1 MGINVELVAKSQDEF
16 FLKKALVRR
25 LQRVSKFLIK
35 IFEEI
40 ALCH

>member
-1 MGINVELVAKSQDEF
+1 MN

-25 LQRVSKFLIK
+25 LQRVAKFLIK

-40 ALCH
+40 ALSQEQIR